1 MSITF
6 DSGVNA
12 MIGQAQAQ
20 SSASVHTA
28 AQIQLAKDVY
38 ATQENAIMTLIGSAG
53 LTTYSRGGSL
63 QTVAERGRHVE
74 AIG

>member
-6 DSGVNA
+6 DSSVNS

-20 SSASVHTA
+20 SNASVQTA
-28 AQIQLAKDVY
+28 AQIKLAHDVY
-38 ATQENAIMTLIGSAG
+38 ATQESAIMTLIGSTG
-53 LTTYSRGGSL
+53 LQTYSRGGAI
-63 QTVAERGRHVE
+63 QTIAARGRHVE